1 MADRELTK
9 RVAVA
14 AVGIPLVVV
23 ALVLGRWVL
32 GPLLALLAAGA
43 ALEFYRLSEQRGV
56 RPLTAPGALGA
67 ASLVLIATARP
78 TLEAATPLLWTAIVL
93 LTLLLALGAIW
104 TRGVEGQPLLA
115 VSVTVA
121 GALLPGASLGY
132 GVFLRELPSTA
143 GADAGGQV
151 ALLGAALV
159 AYPLAVTWMTDSAA
173 FFAGKRWGRRK
184 LIPSVSPGKTV
195 VGAVAG
201 LIGGV
206 LGGWIMARWVI
217 GAWLGVGLDP
227 LAGAVGGLLV
237 AVVSQM
243 GDLAE
248 SAWKREAGVKD
259 SGALFPGHGGILDR
273 LDSLLFAIPT
283 AYALLALFLPGS
295 PGW

>member
-23 ALVLGRWVL
+23 ALILGRWVL

-43 ALEFYRLSEQRGV
+43 ALEFYRLAEQRGV
-56 RPLTAPGALGA
+56 RPMRSAGALGA
-67 ASLVLIATARP
+67 ATLVLIATVWP
-78 TLEAATPLLWTAIVL
+78 SFEAAAPVLWTAVVL
-93 LTLLLALGAIW
+93 LALLLALGAIW
-104 TRGVEGQPLLA
+104 TRGVEGKPLLT
-115 VSVTVA
+115 VSVTLL
-121 GALLPGASLGY
+121 GAVLPGASLGY
-132 GVFLRELPSTA
+132 GIFLRELPLAEGTDPGSHA
-143 GADAGGQV
+143 

-159 AYPLAVTWMTDSAA
+159 AYPLAVTWLTDSAA
-173 FFAGKRWGRRK
+173 FFAGKQWGRRK
-184 LIPSVSPGKTV
+184 LIPSISPGKTV

-201 LIGGV
+201 LIGGLV
-206 LGGWIMARWVI
+206 GGWIMAQWVI
-217 GAWLGVGLDP
+217 DAWLGVGISS
-227 LAGAVGGLLV
+227 LAGAVAGLV
-237 AVVSQM
+237 IAVVSQL

-283 AYALLALFLPGS
+283 AYALLALILPGS